1 MATHRE
7 TMLAHSCDDNCPTIS
22 RCGNGIFFIHEYFS
36 VDAFWKTYRRRI
48 ESLDDKSMWPKVTI
62 ADKVGAPLGKW
73 PN

>member
-1 MATHRE
+1 MWE
-7 TMLAHSCDDNCPTIS
+7 WYI
-22 RCGNGIFFIHEYFS
+22 FIHEYFS